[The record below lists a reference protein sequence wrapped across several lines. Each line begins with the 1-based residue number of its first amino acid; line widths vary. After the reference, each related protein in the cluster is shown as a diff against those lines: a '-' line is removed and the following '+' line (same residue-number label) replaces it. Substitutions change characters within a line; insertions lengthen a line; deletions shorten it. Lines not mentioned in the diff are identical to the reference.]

1 MEYVET
7 NRCIPQGYHLVS
19 VFADIA
25 FVKEHLLIAG
35 YAKDVDKEKIAM
47 PGFFAN
53 LRMVREMPKLGALP
67 SSLALGTLGM
77 PGYVHL
83 IWLSTLGY

>member
-1 MEYVET
+1 M
-7 NRCIPQGYHLVS
+7 
-19 VFADIA
+19 
-25 FVKEHLLIAG
+25 AG
-35 YAKDVDKEKIAM
+35 YPEDMDKDKIAM

-77 PGYVHL
+77 PG
-83 IWLSTLGY
+83 